1 MSRPG
6 RPVFPRTRVRAI
18 ALGERL
24 RLARE
29 RRGMTETA
37 MAERIGCSRMT
48 LYRLER
54 GELSVSLSILLRVLD
69 VLSLADDVDAIAADD
84 QLGARIQDARMPRPR
99 ASGTR
104 NLADEL

>member
-1 MSRPG
+1 MSRPA
-6 RPVFPRTRVRAI
+6 RPVFPRTKAQAS
-18 ALGERL
+18 ALGQRL

-29 RRGMTETA
+29 RRGLTETA

-54 GELSVSLSILLRVLD
+54 GELSVSLSILFRALE
-69 VLSLADDVDAIAADD
+69 VLSLADDIDRLAADD
-84 QLGARIQDARMPRPR
+84 VLGAQLRDARMPRPR
-99 ASGTR
+99 ASAAR

>member
-1 MSRPG
+1 MSRPE
-6 RPVFPRTRVRAI
+6 RPVFPRTKVQA
-18 ALGERL
+18 AVLGQRL

-29 RRGMTETA
+29 RRGLTETA

-54 GELSVSLSILLRVLD
+54 GELSVSLSILFRVLE
-69 VLSLADDVDAIAADD
+69 VLSLADDIDRLAADD
-84 QLGARIQDARMPRPR
+84 VLGARLRDARMPRPR
-99 ASGTR
+99 ASAAR